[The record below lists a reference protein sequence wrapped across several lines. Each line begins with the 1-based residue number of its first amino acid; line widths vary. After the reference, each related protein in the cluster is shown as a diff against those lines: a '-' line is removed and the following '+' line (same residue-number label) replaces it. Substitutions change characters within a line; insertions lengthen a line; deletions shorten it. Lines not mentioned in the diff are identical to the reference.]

1 MDWSIILG
9 SVSGGVLGFVGSLLT
24 KGMAMFEAR
33 QNHKMA
39 LERMELASRID
50 LQKADLNLR
59 QTHEE
64 QAGTAFTAAIA
75 ADAAATGESKWVR
88 DMRSLWRPGLT
99 VVLILIAT
107 IQSFFAGSSTQ
118 DYIFLTL
125 SNLATQAVGFWFGIR
140 TFEKV
145 SVTPVRPLVAP
156 KK

>member
-9 SVSGGVLGFVGSLLT
+9 SMTSGGLGFVGSLIT
-24 KGMAMFEAR
+24 KGVAIYEAR
-33 QNHKMA
+33 QNHKMEI
-39 LERMELASRID
+39 ERMELASRID

-64 QAGTAFTAAIA
+64 QAGTAFAAAIA

-88 DMRSLWRPGLT
+88 DMRSLWRPSLT
-99 VVLILIAT
+99 IALVLIAT
-107 IQSFFAGSSTQ
+107 IQSFCAGSSTQ
-118 DYIFLTL
+118 DYIFLML

-140 TFEKV
+140 TFDKV
-145 SVTPVRPLVAP
+145 VVTAAARPADA